1 MSAGDGPSESSE
13 PAKECDSS
21 EPALAAKCAEEAAA
35 ASAAQSDRLSLPA
48 NFGLFNRLHELSRCD
63 PHSKARV
70 LRIYKLSC
78 DLRDA
83 FERVQLTQQT
93 ESRSAGPAASGA
105 TREQTGTQEPVEEAV
120 DAGSGS
126 RSKELSGSADSA
138 TCTTPNAPNVL
149 EFLFLAL
156 FPKLETGNLSSVLRE
171 I

>member
-1 MSAGDGPSESSE
+1 MSAGDGPAEPSEPSE
-13 PAKECDSS
+13 PA
-21 EPALAAKCAEEAAA
+21 AAKAVKERVAIE
-35 ASAAQSDRLSLPA
+35 SAAECERLSQPVDVD
-48 NFGLFNRLHELSRCD
+48 FGLCNRLHELSRCD